1 VIASPS
7 AMSAK
12 KDMDVWA
19 HFGEGGALSVDVVSR
34 SEAEE
39 LSVRVAELE
48 DEVRQSPRRDL
59 PRESRRIFR
68 ARRDGPRLRARPV
81 DNSEDRP
88 SRSERFR
95 AKEERIVDALRRRS
109 PS

>member
-39 LSVRVAELE
+39 LSVRVAQLE
-48 DEVRQSPRRDL
+48 DEVR
-59 PRESRRIFR
+59 
-68 ARRDGPRLRARPV
+68 
-81 DNSEDRP
+81 P
-88 SRSERFR
+88 S
-95 AKEERIVDALRRRS
+95 
-109 PS
+109 